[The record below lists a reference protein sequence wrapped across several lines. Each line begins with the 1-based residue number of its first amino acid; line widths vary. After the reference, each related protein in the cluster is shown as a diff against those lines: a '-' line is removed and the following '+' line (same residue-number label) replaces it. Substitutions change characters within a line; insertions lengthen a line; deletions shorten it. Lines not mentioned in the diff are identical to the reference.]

1 MSDTISILDENFD
14 VIKLKEEI
22 TRHKTVRT
30 FALNYFAHKTL
41 EKNGLDHDLG
51 DQYLTKEDKTFID
64 DKSIDITTNWYNQD
78 LLKPFL
84 MYRGVNLGSLIEL
97 ELFHYILSIYIKAI
111 SIFRIIE
118 KESPKTIIT
127 STNVDEFVR
136 TICNAKNIKIISLQK
151 PKTDSMYFDTIN
163 VKCNI
168 GPIPISIKLSKNN
181 YLKIKNIFDSITKSL
196 FGLNLTNNLE
206 HQKSILLLD
215 FNPVS
220 YKILLKELSKL
231 DKNILLLNQRR
242 PAIWNLKSMQIVR
255 STKCVMISLNDFEK
269 YERNRLKMETIEL
282 AKNLNKMFE
291 LDDVFES
298 IFIVKSYS
306 VWNSIK
312 STFAKTCISRF
323 TESLRRMILL
333 EHLFERFDISVIL
346 EWAETAQEEKEI
358 LNLSKRK
365 EIPSV
370 LLQHGMLANSPPWDK
385 FSRFLAHF
393 SSPFM
398 SDKQAV
404 WGELTKSFALENNH
418 QEKDILISGSPRHDE
433 FFHFSKVTKNNG
445 TILFTTT
452 GASGVFTEGST
463 SDVHV
468 KFEDF
473 VREVCRVSKKLGK
486 QLIIKPHPQP
496 DSINNMLELIKE
508 IDDKIPIVLET
519 DLKDLISSCELL
531 ITFNNSTTALES
543 IILNK
548 PTISLQIEKWAEES
562 KIAKMNAVLSITRE
576 QDIEDGIK
584 KMLNNTDLKN
594 EISLNSKK
602 FLEQYL
608 SNHGCASQVLTK
620 ILDTF

>member
-1 MSDTISILDENFD
+1 MNNTISILDENFD
-14 VIKLKEEI
+14 IIKLKEETI
-22 TRHKTVRT
+22 RHKTVQT
-30 FALNYFAHKTL
+30 FALNYFAHRTL
-41 EKNGLDHDLG
+41 EKNGLEHELG

-78 LLKPFL
+78 SLKPFL
-84 MYRGVNLGSLIEL
+84 MYQGVNLGSLIEL
-97 ELFHYILSIYIKAI
+97 ELFHYILSVYIKAI

-118 KESPKTIIT
+118 KENPKTIIT
-127 STNVDEFVR
+127 STNVDEFVK
-136 TICNAKNIKIISLQK
+136 TICNTKNIKIISLQK

-163 VKCNI
+163 VKYNI

-181 YLKIKNIFDSITKSL
+181 YLKIKNIFDNITKSF
-196 FGLNLTNNLE
+196 FGLNSINLK
-206 HQKSILLLD
+206 HQKSVLLLD

-220 YKILLKELSKL
+220 YKTLLKELSKL

-242 PAIWNLKSMQIVR
+242 PAIWNLKSIQIVK
-255 STKCVMISLNDFEK
+255 STKCIVLNLNDFEK
-269 YERNRLKMETIEL
+269 YERNRIKMETIKLGE
-282 AKNLNKMFE
+282 NLTKMFE

-298 IFIVKSYS
+298 IFTVQSYS
-306 VWNSIK
+306 LWNSIK
-312 STFAKTCISRF
+312 NTFTKTCISRF
-323 TESLRRMILL
+323 TESLRRMTLL
-333 EHLFERFDISVIL
+333 EHLFEGFDISLIL

-404 WGELTKSFALENNH
+404 WGELTKSFALNHNH

-433 FFHFSKVTKNNG
+433 FFHFSKATKDNG
-445 TILFTTT
+445 MILFTTT
-452 GASGVFTEGST
+452 GASGVFAEGST
-463 SDVHV
+463 SDVHI
-468 KFEDF
+468 KFENF
-473 VREVCRVSKKLGK
+473 VREVCRVSKKLGR

-562 KIAKMNAVLSITRE
+562 QIAKMNAVLSITKE

-584 KMLNNTDLKN
+584 KMLSNAELKN
-594 EISLNSKK
+594 EINLNSKK